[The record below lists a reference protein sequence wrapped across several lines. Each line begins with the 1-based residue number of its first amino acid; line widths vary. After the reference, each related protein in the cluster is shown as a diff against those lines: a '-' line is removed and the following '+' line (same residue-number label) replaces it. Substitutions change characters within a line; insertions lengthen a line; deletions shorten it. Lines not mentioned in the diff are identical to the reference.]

1 MRRYFGLLTGV
12 VATLAL
18 LGGCD
23 DRDSAKQD
31 TKTEKQAI
39 AAAPQTGRLGV
50 GWHGVPE
57 TRQSD
62 WGFVQVAATTRGVL
76 AAQSNAPGVDI
87 PPADALSAIRAA
99 LMANMLPAR
108 ASVRIEELVNRAA
121 ASAALYNSDE
131 RPRAVLATAPWNDE
145 TTLLWVEIP
154 AALATDGAAV
164 GVEFDPRTVA
174 AFRALGDPTALP
186 LSTGASAGAPRRV
199 AMIYELSLQP
209 SGKAGG
215 TRANTQFALLHIGAD
230 AAAGSPRQDRPITAA
245 DAVGTIDNAPEVVRL
260 AAAAAGFGELLRGDP
275 AMRDLS
281 CNDVIALAQSVRRPD
296 PDGWRAR
303 LIALMY
309 RAQPLID
316 LPPGESGR

>member
-1 MRRYFGLLTGV
+1 
-12 VATLAL
+12 
-18 LGGCD
+18 
-23 DRDSAKQD
+23 
-31 TKTEKQAI
+31 
-39 AAAPQTGRLGV
+39 
-50 GWHGVPE
+50 VPE
-57 TRQSD
+57 TRQSN
-62 WGFVQVAATTRGVL
+62 WGFVQAPPTTRGML
-76 AAQSNAPGVDI
+76 AAQSNAPMTGG
-87 PPADALSAIRAA
+87 PADALAAIRAA

-121 ASAALYNSDE
+121 ASAGSYSGDD
-131 RPRAVLATAPWNDE
+131 RPRAVLATSPWNDE
-145 TTLLWVEIP
+145 TTLLWVELP
-154 AALATDGAAV
+154 VSFVMDGAVV
-164 GVEFDPRTVA
+164 GIEFDPRAVM
-174 AFRALGDPTALP
+174 AFRTLGDPAALP
-186 LSTGASAGAPRRV
+186 LSGASSARV

-209 SGKAGG
+209 NSKAGG
-215 TRANTQFALLHIGAD
+215 ARANTQFGLLHIGPR
-230 AAAGSPRQDRPITAA
+230 AAAGIPKLDQPITAA
-245 DAVGTIDNAPEVVRL
+245 DAVGAIDNAPEAVRL